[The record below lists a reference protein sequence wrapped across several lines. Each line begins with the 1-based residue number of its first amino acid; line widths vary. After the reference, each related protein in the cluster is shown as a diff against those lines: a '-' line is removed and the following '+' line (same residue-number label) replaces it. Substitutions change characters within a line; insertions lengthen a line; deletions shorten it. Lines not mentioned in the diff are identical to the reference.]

1 MIHRFTRNGIYFII
15 DTNSGAIHLPD
26 EMAYAVS
33 EYIEPP
39 MVEHCPEDIIDKV
52 QRRFGEKCNR
62 DDIIEAY
69 DELYTLYQEGSF
81 FSKDDYFSIPTP
93 VTTPIKALCLH
104 VSHDCNLRCSY
115 CFASTGDFGT
125 GRKIMDFETAKK
137 AIDFVIARSAARR
150 NIEVDFFGG
159 EPLMAFDVV
168 KKTVEYAKVEG
179 EKHNKNFRF
188 TITTNGVLLDDE
200 IIEYVNR
207 EMSNVVLSLDGRKC
221 VNDNIRKTVNGKGSY
236 DHIVPKFQ
244 KLASTRGDK
253 DYYVRGTFTHFNT
266 DFSEDAL
273 HMAELGFDQISI
285 EPVVSSPE
293 LPWALSEDDI
303 PVIMEQYEKLSD
315 KLLDLDRS
323 GKHVNFFH
331 FMVDLDQGPCVYKRL
346 RGCGAGS
353 EYVAITPEGDIYPCH
368 QFVGMPDYKLGNLYD
383 NSFNSDLSR
392 KFGSLNV
399 YTREDCADCW
409 AKFYCSG
416 GCNASNLLVNGR
428 IEKPYALGCDLERK
442 RLECAIYMKAVK
454 ALEESEE

>member
-1 MIHRFTRNGIYFII
+1 LKKQAERAISEMIDGYGREINYLRVSVTKRCNLNCTYC
-15 DTNSGAIHLPD
+15 GA
-26 EMAYAVS
+26 
-33 EYIEPP
+33 
-39 MVEHCPEDIIDKV
+39 
-52 QRRFGEKCNR
+52 QNEKENN
-62 DDIIEAY
+62 
-69 DELYTLYQEGSF
+69 ELTAEELEKIVRAF
-81 FSKDDYFSIPTP
+81 
-93 VTTPIKALCLH
+93 ALCGVTKVRL
-104 VSHDCNLRCSY
+104 
-115 CFASTGDFGT
+115 T
-125 GRKIMDFETAKK
+125 
-137 AIDFVIARSAARR
+137 
-150 NIEVDFFGG
+150 GG
-159 EPLMAFDVV
+159 EPLVRREICDIAARISRIEGI
-168 KKTVEYAKVEG
+168 KKLAL
-179 EKHNKNFRF
+179 
-188 TITTNGVLLDDE
+188 TTNGVLLDDE

-221 VNDNIRKTVNGKGSY
+221 VNDNIRKTVNDKGSY
-236 DHIVPKFQ
+236 DLIVPKFQ
-244 KLASTRGDK
+244 KLAASRGDK

-266 DFSEDAL
+266 DFSEDAI

-293 LPWALSEDDI
+293 LPWALSEEDI

-331 FMVDLDQGPCVYKRL
+331 FMVDLEQGPCVYKRL

-368 QFVGMPDYKLGNLYD
+368 QFVGMEDYKLGNLYD
-383 NSFNSDLSR
+383 ESFNNELSCR
-392 KFGSLNV
+392 FGKLNV

-454 ALEESEE
+454 ALEETEE